1 MFEIPTWMSIPT
13 WIIFGTVEFIIVWIK
28 EEIQRGKKEDT
39 SEVWK
44 TYVWN
49 PWQISEGWKWLLDL
63 VKGFNRLQMKEH
75 DWVDSDNH
83 IIDRNSLLN
92 HTDQYIRQ
100 LLTATFDEMGKRN
113 KERTKIREIVSA
125 FQC

>member
-1 MFEIPTWMSIPT
+1 
-13 WIIFGTVEFIIVWIK
+13 
-28 EEIQRGKKEDT
+28 
-39 SEVWK
+39 
-44 TYVWN
+44 
-49 PWQISEGWKWLLDL
+49 L
-63 VKGFNRLQMKEH
+63 VNGFSRLQMIEH

-100 LLTATFDEMGKRN
+100 LLTATFDEMVKRN
-113 KERTKIREIVSA
+113 QEKNKIREIVSA

>member
-1 MFEIPTWMSIPT
+1 
-13 WIIFGTVEFIIVWIK
+13 
-28 EEIQRGKKEDT
+28 
-39 SEVWK
+39 
-44 TYVWN
+44 
-49 PWQISEGWKWLLDL
+49 
-63 VKGFNRLQMKEH
+63 MKEH

-100 LLTATFDEMGKRN
+100 LLSATFDEMGKRN

-125 FQC
+125 FDCVESDWGMI